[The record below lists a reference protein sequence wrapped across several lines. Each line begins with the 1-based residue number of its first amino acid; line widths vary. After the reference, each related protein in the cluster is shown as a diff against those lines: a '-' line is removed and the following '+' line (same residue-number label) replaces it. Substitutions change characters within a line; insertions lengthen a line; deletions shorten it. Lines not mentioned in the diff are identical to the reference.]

1 MWSPENIVSFLD
13 VDRSETERSEVP
25 TPRGSGAP
33 GYAFLRALQQIQ

>member
-25 TPRGSGAP
+25 TCLGRIKSGMTRRIAGSN
-33 GYAFLRALQQIQ
+33 